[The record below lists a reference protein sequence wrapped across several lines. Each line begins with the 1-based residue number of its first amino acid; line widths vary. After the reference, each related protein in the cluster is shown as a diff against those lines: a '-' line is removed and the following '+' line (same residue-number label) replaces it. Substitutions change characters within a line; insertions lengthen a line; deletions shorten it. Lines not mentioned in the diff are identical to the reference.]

1 MPVTK
6 QLFRLSPLLRIIG
19 QESKKAEKSAL
30 RSKCENAISGKA
42 NGQCA
47 RGDSCSFSHG
57 PNRGS
62 KAQSSSPAPQAW
74 TQLRKR
80 TLDNF
85 SSQQRESFGKE
96 RSEIVTKI
104 NSKDLVR
111 IRRVII
117 GILPRVKITTLNR
130 NANSATV
137 LFRHTEAA
145 GQPSKKSEKS
155 GGK

>member
-1 MPVTK
+1 MPKMKEFRQDYWSRVETK
-6 QLFRLSPLLRIIG
+6 VGECYQW
-19 QESKKAEKSAL
+19 KAT
-30 RSKCENAISGKA
+30 
-42 NGQCA
+42 GQCA

-85 SSQQRESFGKE
+85 WSQKRESFWNEKSE
-96 RSEIVTKI
+96 RVPKNTQKI
-104 NSKDLVR
+104 LHESVGRL
-111 IRRVII
+111 
-117 GILPRVKITTLNR
+117 LAFSRVKITTLNR

-137 LFRHTEAA
+137 VCSDTLKLLASPVRSRRTVVEKMSCFTE
-145 GQPSKKSEKS
+145 
-155 GGK
+155 